1 MSTSDFDDFLNWNRP
16 KADPAPAQE
25 NPFVTPSPKNQEHLP
40 ETDRPAESVPQE
52 PERIKPEPTFDK
64 VTSEQGEQVG
74 GSGKVIRPEGFDA
87 DETPKPKG
95 RGKSKKAA
103 PEPDA
108 ASDAELLK
116 KMRARSAQILRD
128 LPKTKVHK
136 RTRAGES
143 LRRDLPPEQNAQLT
157 RQFLRETYVGNPTLW
172 REHCAGLGL
181 HARVAVGGKAR
192 TMTDAVT
199 SLAQQGVQVIA
210 SGERDALPHLV
221 DVRIV
226 PTYDALVFRCTFP
239 GSVLHVQN
247 PWETDMVT
255 SQSTIESPDPRGPG
269 ETWDIRVRLAAV
281 MKSWS
286 LDFRPPPPPEPDP
299 LDVIAVEVPVLAAAL
314 ADRETP
320 GHNKWR
326 EMARAG
332 GIRRSE
338 PRQKVAGGK
347 AVTYESHASPRF
359 AGAGIGLRGPWID
372 IEPIHQRGQTV
383 DDIKRQ
389 IKQLASVLRTP
400 NLKVAPSGDG
410 LFARLNLNTKP
421 LQFPSFVGMEPE
433 DFTRPTSGNTEA
445 SVVKAYQDLAWPLG
459 VTAEGRRL
467 ENHLATIPH
476 TLVCGTTG
484 CGKTRTMMS
493 GVTAM
498 CVQGAQ
504 MIICAA
510 KADTW
515 LSLMKPG
522 VSPGVLHVA
531 TSRGGMLRAVAYVLH
546 ETQRRNNLVEQGV
559 DPSTFPPLILLFEE
573 QAFFTKAMAT
583 DPALKDYLRALEKI
597 TLVGRSLGVHF
608 IGASQRVEDK
618 SFSNALLA
626 QVSSRIA
633 LGEKE
638 DMALSKLFDG
648 SEAAADAMSSITKS
662 MKGRGVVLDT
672 DTGEV
677 ELIQMPYIYSPGA
690 KPVEYDKATPEMLD
704 NWQRWKTALESTPRI
719 QSRIGWAFE
728 TGVAGAENPWQEMD
742 WADLEMIRPINL
754 DRQDE
759 NGNWVPIPERA
770 MYDPSDAENYAGGIS
785 KSSGN
790 HASIE

>member
-1 MSTSDFDDFLNWNRP
+1 MRRLNDPQPQRDNPFITRKCPEPTSP
-16 KADPAPAQE
+16 PAPDL
-25 NPFVTPSPKNQEHLP
+25 SK
-40 ETDRPAESVPQE
+40 TDRAGESVPEE
-52 PERIKPEPTFDK
+52 PGQAQKKPTFEK
-64 VTSEQGEQVG
+64 VASEQGEQTSG
-74 GSGKVIRPEGFDA
+74 GHGKVLKPEGFDA
-87 DETPKPKG
+87 DEAPKSKG
-95 RGKSKKAA
+95 RGKSKKVA
-103 PEPDA
+103 PELDA

-116 KMRARSAQILRD
+116 RMRARSAQILRD
-128 LPKTKVHK
+128 MPKAKVHK
-136 RTRAGES
+136 RTRTGEN
-143 LRRDLPPEQNAQLT
+143 LRRALPPEQNAQLT
-157 RQFLRETYVGNPTLW
+157 RQFLRETYVGNPALW
-172 REHCAGLGL
+172 REHTAGLGL
-181 HARVAVGGKAR
+181 FARVTLGGKAR
-192 TMTDAVT
+192 TV
-199 SLAQQGVQVIA
+199 
-210 SGERDALPHLV
+210 RDALPCLV
-221 DVRIV
+221 DVLLV
-226 PTYDALVFRCTFP
+226 PTWDAVVLRCTFP
-239 GSVLHVQN
+239 GSVQSVQN
-247 PWETDMVT
+247 PWGTDMT
-255 SQSTIESPDPRGPG
+255 ASQSTVETPDPRDGAG
-269 ETWDIRVRLAAV
+269 ETWNIKVRLAAA
-281 MKSWS
+281 MKSWN
-286 LDFRPPPPPEPDP
+286 LDFRPPPPEPPDP
-299 LDVIAVEVPVLAAAL
+299 LDVIAQEVPVLAAAL
-314 ADRETP
+314 ADRESP
-320 GHNKWR
+320 GPNKWR
-326 EMARAG
+326 HTALVAG
-332 GIRRSE
+332 ISRSE
-338 PRQKVAGGK
+338 TRQKVVGGK
-347 AVTYESHASPRF
+347 AVTYDSHAAPQF
-359 AGAGIGLRGPWID
+359 VGAGIGLRGPWID

-389 IKQLASVLRTP
+389 IKQLASVLRAP
-400 NLKVAPSGDG
+400 NLKVVPSGDG

-421 LQFPSFVGMEPE
+421 LQFPSFVSMEPE
-433 DFTRPTSGNTEA
+433 DFTRPISGNTEA
-445 SVVKAYQDLAWPLG
+445 SVVKAYRDLAWPLG

-467 ENHLATIPH
+467 ENHLATVPH

-493 GVTAM
+493 GVTAL
-498 CVQGAQ
+498 CIQGAQ
-504 MIICAA
+504 VVICAA

-515 LSLMKPG
+515 LELMKPG
-522 VSPGVLHVA
+522 RSPGVLHVA

-573 QAFFTKAMAT
+573 QAFFTKAMAN

-648 SEAAADAMSSITKS
+648 SEAAAEAMASITKS

-742 WADLEMIRPINL
+742 WGDLEMIRPINL

-770 MYDPSDAENYAGGIS
+770 IYDPSSPEYAGGIS